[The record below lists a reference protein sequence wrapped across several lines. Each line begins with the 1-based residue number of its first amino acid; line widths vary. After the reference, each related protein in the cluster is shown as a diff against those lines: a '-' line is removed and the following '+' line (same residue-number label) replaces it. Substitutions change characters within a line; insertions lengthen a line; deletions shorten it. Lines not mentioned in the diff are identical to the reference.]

1 MGRVSELTMAPEKP
15 EPPSSPSDP
24 TSPCTRREVEV
35 HDSETQQVT
44 RKLLLLFPG
53 WFQFQV
59 VSLSLSLQVYL
70 EVTVC
75 GGGLTTGPVSPPRP
89 RTPLVPL

>member
-1 MGRVSELTMAPEKP
+1 M
-15 EPPSSPSDP
+15 
-24 TSPCTRREVEV
+24 
-35 HDSETQQVT
+35 TQ
-44 RKLLLLFPG
+44 KLLLLFPG